1 MSQDEMGM
9 NDVNL
14 EFCPSKGR
22 QTNGYILKWFS
33 ISSLTNNS
41 SFT

>member
-1 MSQDEMGM
+1 MGM

-41 SFT
+41 